1 MKRFNDE
8 VVIITGAD
16 SDIGRTTALKFAREG
31 ANCVLVGIN
40 HDILEYIYADLPQDN
55 TWINT
60 GNHLTVTCDV
70 NDAEQ
75 IEKMVKYVLDKYHH
89 IDVMVNIDTEIG
101 IHQSVIPELIKT
113 KGNIVNVT
121 TLTDIPSNWDIDA
134 YNIEKDNYTDVTKV
148 LALENA
154 ANGVRINAVAAGLV
168 TTDTSPNPFV
178 IHCPL
183 GRTATPIDV
192 TGAIIFLAS
201 NDALMITG
209 VNLPIDGGINALNS
223 QTSL

>member
-1 MKRFNDE
+1 MKRFNDK

-16 SDIGRTTALKFAREG
+16 SDIGRTTALKFAKEE

-40 HDILEYIYADLPQDN
+40 HDILEYIYADLPQDH

-70 NDAEQ
+70 NDSSQ
-75 IEKMVKYVLDKYHH
+75 IEALIKYVLEKYSH
-89 IDVMVNIDTEIG
+89 IDVMVNIETKID

-121 TLTDIPSNWDIDA
+121 TLTDIPSDWDIDA
-134 YNIEKDNYTDVTKV
+134 YNAEKDNFDNITKS
-148 LALENA
+148 LALKNA
-154 ANGVRINAVAAGLV
+154 ASGVRVNAVAAGLV

-178 IHCPL
+178 SHCSL
-183 GRTATPIDV
+183 GKTATPNDV
-192 TGAIIFLAS
+192 TSAIVFLAS
-201 NDALMITG
+201 DDAAMITG
-209 VNLPIDGGINALNS
+209 VNLPIDGGISALN
-223 QTSL
+223 Q

>member
-1 MKRFNDE
+1 MKRFNDK

-16 SDIGRTTALKFAREG
+16 SDIGRAAALKFAKEE

-40 HDILEYIYADLPQDN
+40 HDILEYIYADLPQDH

-70 NDAEQ
+70 NEPSQ
-75 IEKMVKYVLDKYHH
+75 IEELIKHVLEKYSH

-121 TLTDIPSNWDIDA
+121 TLTDIPSDWDIDA
-134 YNIEKDNYTDVTKV
+134 YNIEKDSFDKTTKS
-148 LALENA
+148 LALKNA
-154 ANGVRINAVAAGLV
+154 SSGVRINAVTAGLV

-178 IHCPL
+178 SHCSL
-183 GRTATPIDV
+183 GKTATPNDV
-192 TGAIIFLAS
+192 TSAIVFLAS
-201 NDALMITG
+201 NDAAMITG
-209 VNLPIDGGINALNS
+209 VNLPIDGGISALN
-223 QTSL
+223 T

>member
-1 MKRFNDE
+1 MKRFNDK

-16 SDIGRTTALKFAREG
+16 SDIGRTTALKFAKEE

-40 HDILEYIYADLPQDN
+40 HDILEYIYADLPQDH

-70 NDAEQ
+70 NDPSQ
-75 IEKMVKYVLDKYHH
+75 IEELIKYVLEKYSH
-89 IDVMVNIDTEIG
+89 IDVMVNIDTKIG

-121 TLTDIPSNWDIDA
+121 TLTDIPSDWDIDA
-134 YNIEKDNYTDVTKV
+134 YNAEKDNFDNITKS
-148 LALENA
+148 LALKNA
-154 ANGVRINAVAAGLV
+154 ASGVRVNAVAAGLV

-178 IHCPL
+178 SHCSL
-183 GRTATPIDV
+183 GKTATPNDV
-192 TGAIIFLAS
+192 TSAIVFLAS
-201 NDALMITG
+201 DDAAMITG
-209 VNLPIDGGINALNS
+209 VNLPIDGGISALN
-223 QTSL
+223 Q

>member
-1 MKRFNDE
+1 MKRFNDK

-16 SDIGRTTALKFAREG
+16 SDIGRTTALKFAKEE

-40 HDILEYIYADLPQDN
+40 SDLLEYIYKELPQDH

-60 GNHLTVTCDV
+60 GNHLTVTSDV
-70 NDAEQ
+70 NDPSQ
-75 IEKMVKYVLDKYHH
+75 IEKLIDFVLEKYQH
-89 IDVMVNIDTEIG
+89 IDVMVNIDTEVG

-121 TLTDIPSNWDIDA
+121 TLTDIPSGWDIDA
-134 YNIEKDNYTDVTKV
+134 YNSEKESFTAITKA

-154 ANGVRINAVAAGLV
+154 PHGVRINAVAAGLV
-168 TTDTSPNPFV
+168 TTDTSPNPF
-178 IHCPL
+178 ITHCPL
-183 GRTATPIDV
+183 GRTATPADV
-192 TGAIIFLAS
+192 ADAIVFLAS

-209 VNLPIDGGINALNS
+209 VNLPVDGGVSAAS
-223 QTSL
+223 GQPQS

>member
-1 MKRFNDE
+1 MKRFNDK

-16 SDIGRTTALKFAREG
+16 SDIGRATALKFAKEE

-40 HDILEYIYADLPQDN
+40 HDILEYIYADLPQDH

-70 NDAEQ
+70 NDSSQ
-75 IEKMVKYVLDKYHH
+75 IEALIKYVLEKYSH
-89 IDVMVNIDTEIG
+89 IDVMVNIDTKIG

-121 TLTDIPSNWDIDA
+121 TLTDIPSDWDIDA
-134 YNIEKDNYTDVTKV
+134 YNAEKDNFDNITKS
-148 LALENA
+148 LALKNA
-154 ANGVRINAVAAGLV
+154 ASGVRVNAVAAGLV

-178 IHCPL
+178 SHCSL
-183 GRTATPIDV
+183 GKTATPNDV
-192 TGAIIFLAS
+192 TSAIIFLAS
-201 NDALMITG
+201 DDAAMITG
-209 VNLPIDGGINALNS
+209 VNLPIDGGISALN
-223 QTSL
+223 Q

>member
-1 MKRFNDE
+1 MKRFNDK

-16 SDIGRTTALKFAREG
+16 SDIGRATALKFAKEE

-40 HDILEYIYADLPQDN
+40 HDILEYIYADLPQDH

-70 NDAEQ
+70 NDPSQ
-75 IEKMVKYVLDKYHH
+75 IEELIKHVLEKYSH

-121 TLTDIPSNWDIDA
+121 TLTDIPSDWDIDA
-134 YNIEKDNYTDVTKV
+134 YNTEKDNFDKITKS
-148 LALENA
+148 LALKNA
-154 ANGVRINAVAAGLV
+154 SSGVRINAVTAGLV

-178 IHCPL
+178 SHCSL
-183 GRTATPIDV
+183 GKTATPNDV
-192 TGAIIFLAS
+192 TSAIVFLAS
-201 NDALMITG
+201 DDAAMITG
-209 VNLPIDGGINALNS
+209 VNLPIDGGISALN
-223 QTSL
+223 T

>member
-1 MKRFNDE
+1 MKRFNDK

-16 SDIGRTTALKFAREG
+16 SDIGRTTALKFAKEE

-40 HDILEYIYADLPQDN
+40 HDLLEYIYKDLPQDH

-70 NDAEQ
+70 NDPSQ
-75 IEKMVKYVLDKYHH
+75 IEGLIKHVLEKYSH

-121 TLTDIPSNWDIDA
+121 TLTDIPSDWDIDA
-134 YNIEKDNYTDVTKV
+134 YNAEKDNFDKITKD
-148 LALENA
+148 LALKNA
-154 ANGVRINAVAAGLV
+154 ASGVRINAVAAGLV

-178 IHCPL
+178 SHCSL
-183 GRTATPIDV
+183 GKTATPSDV
-192 TGAIIFLAS
+192 TSAIIFLAS
-201 NDALMITG
+201 NDAAMITG
-209 VNLPIDGGINALNS
+209 VNLPIDGGISASN
-223 QTSL
+223 T

>member
-1 MKRFNDE
+1 MKRFNDK

-16 SDIGRTTALKFAREG
+16 SDIGRTTAIRFAKEG

-40 HDILEYIYADLPQDN
+40 HDLLEYIYKELPQDH

-70 NDAEQ
+70 NDPTQIAEL
-75 IEKMVKYVLDKYHH
+75 IKYVLEKYQH
-89 IDVMVNIDTEIG
+89 IDVMVNIDTEVG

-121 TLTDIPSNWDIDA
+121 TLTDIPSGWDIDA
-134 YNIEKDNYTDVTKV
+134 YNTEKDNFTDITKA
-148 LALENA
+148 LALEDA
-154 ANGVRINAVAAGLV
+154 PHGVRVNAVAAGLV

-178 IHCPL
+178 THCPL
-183 GRTATPIDV
+183 GRTAKPVDV
-192 TGAIIFLAS
+192 ADAIVFLAS
-201 NDALMITG
+201 DDALMITG
-209 VNLPIDGGINALNS
+209 VNLPIDGGISAL
-223 QTSL
+223 TAKPPV

>member
-1 MKRFNDE
+1 MKRFNDK

-16 SDIGRTTALKFAREG
+16 SDIGRTTALKFAKEE

-40 HDILEYIYADLPQDN
+40 NDLLEYIYKELPQDH

-60 GNHLTVTCDV
+60 GNHLIVTSDV
-70 NDAEQ
+70 NDPSQ
-75 IEKMVKYVLDKYHH
+75 IEKLIDFVLEKYQH
-89 IDVMVNIDTEIG
+89 IDVMVNIDTEVG

-121 TLTDIPSNWDIDA
+121 TLTDIPSDWDIDA
-134 YNIEKDNYTDVTKV
+134 YNTEKESFTAITKA

-154 ANGVRINAVAAGLV
+154 PHGVRINAVAAGLV
-168 TTDTSPNPFV
+168 TTDTSPNPF
-178 IHCPL
+178 ITHCPL

-192 TGAIIFLAS
+192 ADAIVFLAS

-209 VNLPIDGGINALNS
+209 VNLPVDGGVSAAS
-223 QTSL
+223 GQPQS

>member
-1 MKRFNDE
+1 MKRFNDK

-16 SDIGRTTALKFAREG
+16 SDIGRTTALKFAKEE

-40 HDILEYIYADLPQDN
+40 NDLLEYIYKELPQDH

-60 GNHLTVTCDV
+60 GNHLTVTSDV
-70 NDAEQ
+70 NDPSQ
-75 IEKMVKYVLDKYHH
+75 IEKLIDFVLEKYQH
-89 IDVMVNIDTEIG
+89 IDVMVNIDTEVG

-121 TLTDIPSNWDIDA
+121 TLTDIPSDWDIDA
-134 YNIEKDNYTDVTKV
+134 YNTEKESFTAITKA

-154 ANGVRINAVAAGLV
+154 PHGVRINAVAAGLV
-168 TTDTSPNPFV
+168 TTDTSPNPF
-178 IHCPL
+178 ITHCPL

-192 TGAIIFLAS
+192 ADAIVFLAS

-209 VNLPIDGGINALNS
+209 VNLPVDGGVSAAS
-223 QTSL
+223 GQPQS

>member
-1 MKRFNDE
+1 MKRFNDK

-16 SDIGRTTALKFAREG
+16 SDIGRTTALKFAKEE

-40 HDILEYIYADLPQDN
+40 HDILEYIYADLPQDH

-70 NDAEQ
+70 NDSSQ
-75 IEKMVKYVLDKYHH
+75 IEALIKYVLEKYSH
-89 IDVMVNIDTEIG
+89 IDVMVNIDTKIG

-121 TLTDIPSNWDIDA
+121 TLTDIPSDWDIDA
-134 YNIEKDNYTDVTKV
+134 YNAEKDNFDNITKS

-154 ANGVRINAVAAGLV
+154 ASGVRVNAVAAGLV

-178 IHCPL
+178 SHCSL
-183 GRTATPIDV
+183 GKTATPNDV
-192 TGAIIFLAS
+192 TSAIVFLAS
-201 NDALMITG
+201 DDAAMITG
-209 VNLPIDGGINALNS
+209 VNLPIDGGISALN
-223 QTSL
+223 Q

>member
-1 MKRFNDE
+1 MKRFNDK

-16 SDIGRTTALKFAREG
+16 SDIGRTTALKFAKEE

-40 HDILEYIYADLPQDN
+40 HDILEYIYADLPQDH

-70 NDAEQ
+70 NDSSQ
-75 IEKMVKYVLDKYHH
+75 IEALIKYVLEKYSH
-89 IDVMVNIDTEIG
+89 IDVMVNIDTKIG

-121 TLTDIPSNWDIDA
+121 TLTDIPSDWDIDA
-134 YNIEKDNYTDVTKV
+134 YNAEKDNFDNITKS
-148 LALENA
+148 LALKNA
-154 ANGVRINAVAAGLV
+154 ASGVRVNAVAAGLV

-178 IHCPL
+178 SHCSL
-183 GRTATPIDV
+183 GKTATPNDV
-192 TGAIIFLAS
+192 TSAIIFLAS
-201 NDALMITG
+201 DDAAMITG
-209 VNLPIDGGINALNS
+209 VNLPIDGGISALN
-223 QTSL
+223 Q

>member
-1 MKRFNDE
+1 MKRFNDK

-16 SDIGRTTALKFAREG
+16 SDIGRTTALKFAKEE

-40 HDILEYIYADLPQDN
+40 HDILEYIYADLPQDH

-70 NDAEQ
+70 NDSSQ
-75 IEKMVKYVLDKYHH
+75 IEALIKYVLEKYSH
-89 IDVMVNIDTEIG
+89 IDVMVNIDTKIG

-121 TLTDIPSNWDIDA
+121 TLTDIPSDWDIDA
-134 YNIEKDNYTDVTKV
+134 YNAEKDNFDNITKS
-148 LALENA
+148 LALKNA
-154 ANGVRINAVAAGLV
+154 ASGVRVNAVAAGLV

-178 IHCPL
+178 SHCSL
-183 GRTATPIDV
+183 GKTATPNDV
-192 TGAIIFLAS
+192 TSAIVFLAS
-201 NDALMITG
+201 DDAAMITG
-209 VNLPIDGGINALNS
+209 VNLPIDGGISALN
-223 QTSL
+223 Q